1 MRYIT
6 GILATAVIL
15 CITAYLTLSV
25 WGINPV
31 DPAHLR
37 KALITLGILLA
48 AAFLLIILVPFFFK
62 NHSKGYQQNGGN
74 VAQPRQR

>member
-1 MRYIT
+1 MKYIT
-6 GILATAVIL
+6 GILATAFIL

-37 KALITLGILLA
+37 KALITLGILVV
-48 AAFLLIILVPFFFK
+48 AAFLLVLLVPFFFK
-62 NHSKGYQQNGGN
+62 NHSKGYQENGNG
-74 VAQPRQR
+74 VARPRRS